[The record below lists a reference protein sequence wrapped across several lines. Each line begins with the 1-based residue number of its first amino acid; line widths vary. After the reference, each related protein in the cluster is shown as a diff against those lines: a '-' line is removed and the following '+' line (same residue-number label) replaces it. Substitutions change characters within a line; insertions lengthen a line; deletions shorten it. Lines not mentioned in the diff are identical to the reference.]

1 MADSP
6 DSPDSR
12 GGTDGSGVGSTG
24 SADSDGSAAT
34 RSAKRSLLV
43 TIAVLLLGAL
53 ALWGSSRLTWIEV
66 PAGLTIDGRLADDLT
81 GADLVTWLV
90 RLAVLTLAAVAAVLA
105 LPGQVRRVL
114 GVVLGAAGLV
124 VLWLTL
130 SGGAYDVAWSG
141 PAPGY
146 DVTGEPERTLAGP
159 AAALAG
165 AALLLAAGVLLLAR
179 GRRMPRLGAK
189 YSAPGGKSP
198 AKDSDDDLWR
208 ALSDGE
214 DPTSGS

>member
-1 MADSP
+1 MADST
-6 DSPDSR
+6 DSPESR
-12 GGTDGSGVGSTG
+12 GGTNGSGAG
-24 SADSDGSAAT
+24 SAGTTDGTAAT
-34 RSAKRSLLV
+34 PRPAKRSLLV

-53 ALWGSSRLTWIEV
+53 ALWGSSRLTWVEV

-81 GADLVTWLV
+81 GADLVAWLV

-114 GVVLGAAGLV
+114 GVVLGAAGLA

-130 SGGAYDVAWSG
+130 GGDAYDVAWSG

-146 DVTGEPERTLAGP
+146 DLIADPERTLAGP

-165 AALLLAAGVLLLAR
+165 AALLLVAGALLVLR
-179 GRRMPRLGAK
+179 GHRMPRLGAK
-189 YSAPGGKSP
+189 YSAPGTKP
-198 AKDSDDDLWR
+198 AAQDSDDDLWR
-208 ALSDGE
+208 ALSEGE